1 MQLARET
8 GDDGVITVY
17 AIASDGRK
25 AAVADFWLRPMVEA
39 FGCEKRAAEEFQEQF
54 ADLLC
59 NAHNRLFTVRA

>member
-8 GDDGVITVY
+8 GADGVITVY

-25 AAVADFWLRPMVEA
+25 AAVADFWVKPMIEA
-39 FGCEKRAAEEFQEQF
+39 FGADRRAAAEFQEQF

-59 NAHNRLFTVRA
+59 NAHNRIFTVRK